1 MGHHAADDGGGKG
14 TKASHNDKWSGGQVR
29 GEGRPKLN
37 SGDDTQATDEVNDST
52 VTKQPPPANEE
63 QEDKK
68 NLPPL
73 EDESRTKMKRDCA
86 PLRLRPM
93 RRQLRQKG
101 IRLPL
106 QLFYRRSKAMQY
118 MMHVWIRIATSSSCT
133 SFSALAPARYTCT
146 SFISATQIQQ
156 WKNVI
161 PHSAIPAQPF
171 SPCLLYM
178 YVLLSSTISYN
189 RLRKSP

>member
-1 MGHHAADDGGGKG
+1 MGHHAADDDGGKG
-14 TKASHNDKWSGGQVR
+14 RKAPHNDKWSGGEVR
-29 GEGRPKLN
+29 GDGRPSKLN
-37 SGDDTQATDEVNDST
+37 SVDDTQASDEVNDST

-73 EDESRTKMKRDCA
+73 EDESRTKMKRVRA
-86 PLRLRPM
+86 PLRLLPM
-93 RRQLRQKG
+93 RWQLRQKD

-118 MMHVWIRIATSSSCT
+118 MMHAWIRIATSSSCI
-133 SFSALAPARYTCT
+133 SFSALSLDT
-146 SFISATQIQQ
+146 SFNSATQIQQ

-189 RLRKSP
+189 RHRKSP